1 MGGCYRPGVSTRY
14 WRTGYGSCAGGG
26 LGVVSRSGVVAK
38 SAGQHATWLHV
49 TSEGMLQVAVGRD
62 VSDVIK
68 TWGAVELKDRE
79 AETGQTDEE

>member
-1 MGGCYRPGVSTRY
+1 MGGCYRPGASTRY
-14 WRTGYGSCAGGG
+14 RPTGYGSCAGGG
-26 LGVVSRSGVVAK
+26 LGVVSRSGVVVN

-49 TSEGMLQVAVGRD
+49 TSGGLLQVAVGRD

-68 TWGAVELKDRE
+68 TWGAVELKDQE